1 MGTRPRG
8 AHRAPHPPPTGP
20 WGRPTCLVKSWMM
33 LCSDTWEPMAKR
45 RLSCFSMRLSNS
57 WSSWLVKPST
67 PMGRRRGTGTSVCLN
82 GEAGGLERRR
92 PRTQEEQP
100 RPRRENERKRKSVL
114 GDDQGPT
121 EERMTGTRSQ
131 GRGSKGGRTPQAEGV
146 AGAKEIRP
154 PPSLSGTG
162 APLTVVSGAATR
174 GL

>member
-82 GEAGGLERRR
+82 GEAGGVERRR
-92 PRTQEEQP
+92 PRTQEEQA
-100 RPRRENERKRKSVL
+100 RPQRENERKSVL

-121 EERMTGTRSQ
+121 EEKMTGTRSE
-131 GRGSKGGRTPQAEGV
+131 GRGSKGGKDTAGRGSGRCQGNTPTSL
-146 AGAKEIRP
+146 P
-154 PPSLSGTG
+154 PWHRCSLDCGERS
-162 APLTVVSGAATR
+162 SH
-174 GL
+174 